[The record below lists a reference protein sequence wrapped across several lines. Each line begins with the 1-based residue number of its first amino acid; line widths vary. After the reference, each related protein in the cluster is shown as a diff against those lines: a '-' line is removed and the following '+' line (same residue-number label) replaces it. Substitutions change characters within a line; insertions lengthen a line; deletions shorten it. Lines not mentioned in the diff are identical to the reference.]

1 MSNSVPAA
9 AHAAHDLLLVAALAD
24 RELHGTEHD
33 RARAQVDACAECA
46 SLHADL
52 VSLARATNALPP
64 VRRPR
69 DFTLRPE
76 DAQRLRPKLLRR
88 IIGSFGTARDG
99 ISRPIAV
106 GLTTL
111 GLAGMLVGVVPGAL
125 SQGGAAGAAPG
136 EADRLHSISAAP
148 AATGPAYEYAN
159 PAAASPGSGL
169 AGQGDG
175 RDTNQSADEGTGDPT
190 IALAPDPTGMSLPIV
205 LSGTLLIAGLGLFA
219 LRWTSRRFGG

>member
-1 MSNSVPAA
+1 MADLGHA
-9 AHAAHDLLLVAALAD
+9 AHAAHDLLLVAGLAD
-24 RELHGTEHD
+24 RELHGAEHE
-33 RARAQVDACAECA
+33 RAQAQVDACAECA

-52 VSLARATNALPP
+52 VSLARATHALAP
-64 VRRPR
+64 VTRPR

-76 DAQRLRPKLLRR
+76 DARRLRPNLLRR
-88 IIGSFGTARDG
+88 VLGSFGTARDTL
-99 ISRPIAV
+99 SRPLAL

-111 GLAGMLVGVVPGAL
+111 GLAGILVGVVPGAL
-125 SQGGAAGAAPG
+125 SQAGAGAGAAPG

-148 AATGPAYEYAN
+148 APTGSTYENAN

-169 AGQGDG
+169 AGQDDG
-175 RDTNQSADEGTGDPT
+175 RDTGQLADEGPNDPSV
-190 IALAPDPTGMSLPIV
+190 ALAPDSTGMSLPIV

>member
-24 RELHGTEHD
+24 RDLTGPEHD

-46 SLHADL
+46 SLHGEL
-52 VSLARATNALPP
+52 LSLARATHALPP
-64 VRRPR
+64 VSRPR

-76 DAQRLRPKLLRR
+76 DAQRLRPNLLRR
-88 IIGSFGTARDG
+88 ILGSFGTARDG
-99 ISRPIAV
+99 FSRPLAV

-111 GLAGMLVGVVPGAL
+111 GLAGILVGAVPGAL
-125 SQGGAAGAAPG
+125 SQAGAGASPA
-136 EADRLHSISAAP
+136 EADRLSISAAP
-148 AATGPAYEYAN
+148 APTGPTYEYAN
-159 PAAASPGSGL
+159 PAAATPASGL

-175 RDTNQSADEGTGDPT
+175 RDTGQIADEATDDPSV
-190 IALAPDPTGMSLPIV
+190 ALAPDSTGMSLPIV